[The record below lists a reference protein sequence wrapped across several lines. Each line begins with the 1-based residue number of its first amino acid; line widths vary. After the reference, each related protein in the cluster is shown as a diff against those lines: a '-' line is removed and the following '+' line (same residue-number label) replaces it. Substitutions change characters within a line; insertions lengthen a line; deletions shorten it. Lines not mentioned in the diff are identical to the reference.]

1 MGNLSFQGYE
11 WLMKRVGGT
20 SDSALTSRHNNR
32 FLQLCQKAKAKN
44 ITVWVVGFGVAL
56 NTELNACASPGK
68 AYQANNAAQLNE
80 NFQAIA
86 RQISKLRLSQ

>member
-1 MGNLSFQGYE
+1 MPIRHSIRDYFASMRQHKQDTEFMPEVDGAILE
-11 WLMKRVGGT
+11 
-20 SDSALTSRHNNR
+20 DSPWFTR
-32 FLQLCQKAKAKN
+32 
-44 ITVWVVGFGVAL
+44 ITVWVVSFGVSL
-56 NTELNACASPGK
+56 NSSLTSCASPGK